1 MDRRNFF
8 KKASITSLG
17 LIFAPAVAK
26 VLIEAEAEEIPQ
38 VRCGEGLWAYVQKN
52 GITKFY
58 PPGTVDM
65 NDIFMGPSKYQ
76 AVYRTGK
83 IGMEALNKAL
93 DRNQMTWLKLQA
105 ALENEKKLKQ

>member
-8 KKASITSLG
+8 KKASVASLG
-17 LIFAPAVAK
+17 LIFVPAVAK
-26 VLIEAEAEEIPQ
+26 VLAEEIPE

-58 PPGTVDM
+58 PNGIVDM
-65 NDIFMGPSKYQ
+65 NDIFMGPSQYQ

-83 IGMEALNKAL
+83 VGMAAFNDAL
-93 DRNQMTWLKLQA
+93 DHNHMVWFRLQA
-105 ALENEKKLKQ
+105 ALENEKN